1 MQHPP
6 KGALAL
12 SRPPCPAALRRL
24 WPAIVLAA
32 AGLTVV
38 PQALAQAPTL
48 WVTDPKQP
56 STLPDWSAALAP
68 SAATAPELPASVEEA
83 IRRWLAAN
91 RAVGEFS
98 RGHIDLLRWEQ
109 AQSTDS
115 PTPPQTPL
123 LWADV
128 WSQVQRQ
135 HADQMLGPQATEPER
150 MAAQRQWLA
159 LKRQAQALWAKAITR
174 HALLRLQQERL
185 HAARTAH
192 TLGERMAALGHWSRA
207 RFIPVQQTLAQEHAA
222 AIAAQWQARQSLEA
236 LAGLMGL
243 WQADAVQALAL
254 RLPPALDTPPQT
266 TPPANAEG
274 AALHQRPE
282 LQWQSDLAQR
292 QQKSVGTEQWARWSR
307 ELDIALQQAGGDQAP
322 QWPMS
327 ALRNDHALE
336 KALAAHTALQRD
348 TAALRSLVRQ
358 AWDQLQAAQAIDSL
372 QHQQLLPLAEATEQE
387 TLLRYN
393 GMLQSTWEVIDTARA
408 RLGTQADA
416 LQARQ
421 ALWLAHIDWHILLAG
436 GDIDPPGGPTAA
448 GNNSA
453 GNAAKGH

>member
-1 MQHPP
+1 MQHSP

-12 SRPPCPAALRRL
+12 SRQPRSAALRRL
-24 WPAIVLAA
+24 WPALFFAT
-32 AGLTVV
+32 AGLSAV
-38 PQALAQAPTL
+38 PTALAQAPTL
-48 WVTDPKQP
+48 WVADPKQP
-56 STLPDWSAALAP
+56 NALPDWSAVGTPPQTAAP
-68 SAATAPELPASVEEA
+68 GLPASMDDA
-83 IRRWLAAN
+83 IRRWQAAN
-91 RAVGEFS
+91 RAVGEFP

-109 AQSTDS
+109 VQNSTPPAAP
-115 PTPPQTPL
+115 PTPLSWPE
-123 LWADV
+123 V
-128 WSQVQRQ
+128 WTQVQRQ
-135 HADQMLGPQATEPER
+135 HADQIQGPRATEPER

-159 LKRQAQALWAKAITR
+159 LQRQAQATWVTAITR

-185 HAARTAH
+185 HAARTGHA
-192 TLGERMAALGHWSRA
+192 LGERMATLGHWSQA
-207 RFIPVQQTLAQEHAA
+207 KFIPVQQTLAQEQAA
-222 AIAAQWQARQSLEA
+222 TVAAQWQARQSIEA
-236 LAGLMGL
+236 LASLMGL
-243 WQADAVQALAL
+243 WQADALQDLAL
-254 RLPPALDTPPQT
+254 RLPAVLDTPPPT
-266 TPPANAEG
+266 TPPTHAEG
-274 AALHQRPE
+274 AALSQRTD
-282 LQWQSDLAQR
+282 LQWQRDTAQR
-292 QQKSVGTEQWARWSR
+292 QLDSIGATQWTKWSQERDTAIEQADRGTT
-307 ELDIALQQAGGDQAP
+307 P

-348 TAALRSLVRQ
+348 AAALRSLVRQ
-358 AWDQLQAAQAIDSL
+358 AWDQLQATQALDAL
-372 QHQQLLPLAEATEQE
+372 QHQHQLPLAQTAEAQ